1 MMQVDRPAWPDET
14 AEPDETSQWA
24 LTVIGGP
31 WAGTRLAW
39 DRAGMVLGREAVGAA
54 VFRGDRVVSRR
65 HAVLRVVDGN
75 CVVEDDNSTNGTF
88 INDVPV
94 DRPTVLG
101 PEDELRIGSTRLR
114 LAPALAGTALLDAV
128 PAEIPEDGTAGGGPT
143 APQHQAGAGIRAADG
158 ARARQAGQLSFTVL
172 AAVAGTVLASALNGS
187 PQLRLAAAAVGSAV
201 PAFITEP
208 GRHQRARVTA
218 AVVVMAIA
226 LFVTYGGAT
235 LFSYVTDH
243 PTIYPVLPAMR
254 PKTHRASPAPT
265 QTSYL
270 PSPSVS
276 TPVSAP
282 TVTGTPTPPPPSPST
297 SPPPTSPPPPPPPSS
312 YSPTP
317 PGP

>member
-14 AEPDETSQWA
+14 AESDETAEWA

-128 PAEIPEDGTAGGGPT
+128 PAEEPEDGTAGGGPT

-243 PTIYPVLPAMR
+243 PAIYPVLPAMR
-254 PKTHRASPAPT
+254 PPVPKATPAPAVTSSWAPPPTQPPTSAWTPPPTPTRTPTPTPT
-265 QTSYL
+265 QT
-270 PSPSVS
+270 
-276 TPVSAP
+276 
-282 TVTGTPTPPPPSPST
+282 PTP
-297 SPPPTSPPPPPPPSS
+297 
-312 YSPTP
+312 SPTP
-317 PGP
+317 ATPSPTPSLTGP